1 MKGYECWRC
10 GKPEDEHVALP
21 HDFQREPESDDLDAD
36 DMGDPEDGGRC
47 HWCAGDGWVEC
58 DDPIQCTYP
67 HNKYGECPCSS
78 CGGSGLA
85 KDMTIW

>member
-1 MKGYECWRC
+1 MSHGREEVEFLDDFFDDD
-10 GKPEDEHVALP
+10 PEDDDP
-21 HDFQREPESDDLDAD
+21 NPEDD
-36 DMGDPEDGGRC
+36 DPEDGGRC